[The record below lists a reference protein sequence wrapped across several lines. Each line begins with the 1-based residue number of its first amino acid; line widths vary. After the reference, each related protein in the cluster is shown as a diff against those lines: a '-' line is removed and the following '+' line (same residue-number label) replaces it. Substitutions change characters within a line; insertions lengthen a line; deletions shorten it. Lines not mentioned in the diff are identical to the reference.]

1 MIKFGPAGNSDIFYE
16 NNKSRSSLEAPAWLK
31 EKGLNAYEYS
41 FSRGVVMKEET
52 ALALGKACS
61 DNGVE
66 ISVHAPYYINL
77 AGTDD
82 VLLEKSFN
90 YILDCLKYL
99 RLLGGKRCVFHPGTC
114 GKLDRQEAFRL
125 MKERTKELVKRVRE
139 AGYTDMYVCPE
150 TMGKSQQLG
159 TYQEIAELCSMD
171 EILVPTIDFGHIN
184 ALEQGSLKTV
194 EDFDRVISYLID
206 KLGIEK
212 VKKMH
217 VHFSKIEYGA
227 KGEIKH
233 LTFDDKSYGPEF
245 ENLAVVLKKYDL
257 EPFIICESKGTQAI
271 DAKNMKEIY
280 KNTTI

>member
-31 EKGLNAYEYS
+31 EMGLDAYEYS

-99 RLLGGKRCVFHPGTC
+99 RLLGGRRCVFHPGTC
-114 GKLDRQEAFRL
+114 GKLDRQEAFGL
-125 MKERTKELVKRVRE
+125 LKERTKELVKRVRE

-194 EDFDRVISYLID
+194 EDFDKVISYLID

-233 LTFDDKSYGPEF
+233 LTFEDNTYGPKF

>member
-1 MIKFGPAGNSDIFYE
+1 MIRFGPAGNSAEFYE
-16 NNKSRSSLEAPAWLK
+16 GKKSRSSLEAPAWLQTQ
-31 EKGLNAYEYS
+31 GLNAYEYS

-52 ALALGKACS
+52 AIALGNEGKKH
-61 DNGVE
+61 DVE
-66 ISVHAPYYINL
+66 ISVHAPYYINF
-77 AGTDD
+77 AGTNEE
-82 VLLEKSFN
+82 LLEKSFG

-99 RLLGGKRCVFHPGTC
+99 RLLGGKRCVYHPGTC
-114 GKLDRQEAFRL
+114 GNMPRQEAFTL
-125 MKERTKELVKRVRE
+125 LKERTQELVKRVKE
-139 AGYTDMYVCPE
+139 AGYTDLYICPE

-171 EILVPTIDFGHIN
+171 DILVPTIDFGHIN

-194 EDFDRVISYLID
+194 EDFDRVISYLIE

-233 LTFDDKSYGPEF
+233 LTFEDQKYGPNF
-245 ENLAVVLKKYDL
+245 ENLAIVLKKYGL
-257 EPFIICESKGTQAI
+257 EPFIICESKDTQSI

>member
-1 MIKFGPAGNSDIFYE
+1 MIKFGPAGNSDVFYE
-16 NNKSRSSLEAPAWLK
+16 NNKSRSSLEAPEWLK
-31 EKGLNAYEYS
+31 DMGLDAYEYS

-52 ALALGKACS
+52 ALALGKACK

-114 GKLDRQEAFRL
+114 GKLDRPEAFRL
-125 MKERTKELVKRVRE
+125 LKERTAELVKRVRQ

-194 EDFDRVISYLID
+194 EDFDRVISYLIE

-233 LTFDDKSYGPEF
+233 LTFEDDIYGPRF

-257 EPFIICESKGTQAI
+257 EPFIICESKGTQAL

>member
-31 EKGLNAYEYS
+31 EMGLDAYEYS

-114 GKLDRQEAFRL
+114 GKLDRQEAFGL
-125 MKERTKELVKRVRE
+125 LKERTKELVKRVRE
-139 AGYTDMYVCPE
+139 AGFTDMYVCPE

-194 EDFDRVISYLID
+194 EDFDRVVSYLIE

-233 LTFDDKSYGPEF
+233 LTFEDNMYGPEF